1 MYEWRTRRKSEQN
14 MQNIKN
20 KGMQNTE
27 IVFPLSPSLHLS
39 KLYPQPKW
47 NTKAPSLG
55 RDGLNCHYGFPH
67 YTLLQIIT

>member
-1 MYEWRTRRKSEQN
+1 LDKKVAKLMYEWRTRRKSEQN

-39 KLYPQPKW
+39 KLYPQPK
-47 NTKAPSLG
+47 
-55 RDGLNCHYGFPH
+55 
-67 YTLLQIIT
+67 